1 LITNGQQCVNG
12 QTYSLS
18 PAGPYQPGDVV
29 EVTYELNY
37 FNQINSNW
45 LIAFQIN
52 LGNGWEGLTPLTY
65 PINSGQ
71 SGNWIW
77 DNQNTFPSGLNF
89 GPGWRFVTNVYNPN
103 YGINSNGPFSMS
115 FQITVSE
122 TCNSD
127 DLSIGVEV
135 YGDCLT
141 GGWNAGNCCDDPE
154 FSIYSGV
161 VDVQADVP
169 SAGTSNSIILC
180 PASEPINLF
189 NELGGSP
196 DLNGVWNPA
205 LTNGYLGGFDPENN
219 LIGAYSYTVSN
230 ECGMSSA
237 SVNINF
243 TQPIISNTNEVE
255 ICSNGVSVDLYGEI
269 GINNTSGQWSGVGPL
284 FDSPAPDYLGLFNPQ
299 EQLEGVYNY
308 SIYDALGCETIYPV
322 SVDIISSQANSGDNA
337 IIEICQDDQSIS
349 LFNQLNGN
357 PDLGGIWSPSL
368 SGNDSGIFNTSQNN
382 EGDYVY
388 TVSDQCGSESSTVQ
402 VNFFNVVSPNTTD
415 VSICSNGVSVD
426 LYGEI
431 GINNTSGQWSGVG
444 PLLDS
449 PAPDYF
455 GLFAPEEQL
464 EGIYYYTIDDQN
476 GCDQIYPVDVSII
489 YSQANAGIDGILEI
503 CQDDDVVNLF
513 DFLSGNPDLN
523 GNWSPSLNNGYLG
536 QFDPENNLSGIYTY
550 TINDECGSD
559 NSEVEVSI
567 NIVNPPPI
575 LTD

>member
-1 LITNGQQCVNG
+1 MITNGQQCVNG

-284 FDSPAPDYLGLFNPQ
+284 
-299 EQLEGVYNY
+299 
-308 SIYDALGCETIYPV
+308 
-322 SVDIISSQANSGDNA
+322 
-337 IIEICQDDQSIS
+337 
-349 LFNQLNGN
+349 
-357 PDLGGIWSPSL
+357 
-368 SGNDSGIFNTSQNN
+368 
-382 EGDYVY
+382 
-388 TVSDQCGSESSTVQ
+388 
-402 VNFFNVVSPNTTD
+402 
-415 VSICSNGVSVD
+415 
-426 LYGEI
+426 
-431 GINNTSGQWSGVG
+431 
-444 PLLDS
+444 LDS